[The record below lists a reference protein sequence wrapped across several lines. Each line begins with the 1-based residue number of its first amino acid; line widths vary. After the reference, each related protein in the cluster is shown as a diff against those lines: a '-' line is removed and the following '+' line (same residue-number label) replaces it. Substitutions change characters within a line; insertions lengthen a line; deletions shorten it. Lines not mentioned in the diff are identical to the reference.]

1 MLGECQA
8 QLLSLVQ
15 HLLSVDCQTML
26 VGADRLEPFI
36 ALFEQ
41 PGAPIDLGKG
51 GV

>member
-1 MLGECQA
+1 MLGECRS
-8 QLLSLVQ
+8 QLLSLVHQ
-15 HLLSVDCQTML
+15 LLSVDAQSL
-26 VGADRLEPFI
+26 QVGAGRLEPFL